1 MADPHDR
8 RASSEAS
15 HSSFAWLCAG
25 IALASCGVDAP
36 ESAADSARDAHGLRL
51 VPTTVAAAEY
61 AREIAAS
68 EDFAALPEQV
78 GQWSSRDFQSPPW
91 GGLPRFSRFAAEP
104 LFEHRPSVV
113 VCNAWQA
120 SETVAVLR
128 EAGVRVVVL
137 PAALRH
143 EDIEANLDLL
153 GRELGR
159 VEAAQAAKQR
169 LRERVLALRARGASG
184 WRAIA
189 YTNDGVGGT
198 ASGEGTTIR
207 TIMELAGLVDASGVR
222 GHALVDFESLLARDP
237 DVFVVGAP
245 STDER
250 GATEALL
257 LSTPALSGMRAV
269 RERRIAVL
277 PVELYS
283 TDSPTIIDAA
293 ELLATRIEELGGGR

>member
-1 MADPHDR
+1 M
-8 RASSEAS
+8 
-15 HSSFAWLCAG
+15 L
-25 IALASCGVDAP
+25 ALVAVLVSVACGVEAPKPTMDAT
-36 ESAADSARDAHGLRL
+36 RLRL

-61 AREIAAS
+61 ARELVGP

-78 GQWSSRDFQSPPW
+78 EQWSARDFQSPPW
-91 GGLPRFSRFAAEP
+91 GSLPRFARFAAEP
-104 LFEHRPSVV
+104 LFEHRPNVV

-128 EAGVRVVVL
+128 AAGVRVVVL

-159 VEAAQAAKQR
+159 EEQARAAKQR
-169 LRERVLALRARGASG
+169 LRERVLALRARVRVG

-222 GHALVDFESLLARDP
+222 GHAVVDFETLLARDP
-237 DVFVVGAP
+237 DVCVVGAP

-257 LSTPALSGMRAV
+257 LATPALANLRAV
-269 RERRIAVL
+269 RTRRIVVL
-277 PVELYS
+277 PVDLYS

-293 ELLATRIEELGGGR
+293 ELLATRIAELDGGAARDGGGERDDKR

>member
-1 MADPHDR
+1 MTSHHDATRDHR
-8 RASSEAS
+8 RPAK
-15 HSSFAWLCAG
+15 AWSWTLFGCG
-25 IALASCGVDAP
+25 VALAGCGGEAQGP
-36 ESAADSARDAHGLRL
+36 AAAASGARIA
-51 VPTTVAAAEY
+51 PTTVAAAEY
-61 AREIAAS
+61 VRELAGP

-78 GQWSSRDFQSPPW
+78 EQWSARDFRSGPW
-91 GGLPRFSRFAAEP
+91 GTLPRFARFAAEP
-104 LFEHRPSVV
+104 LFEHRPKVV
-113 VCNAWQA
+113 VCSAWQA

-137 PAALRH
+137 PTALRH
-143 EDIEANLDLL
+143 EDIESNLDLL

-159 VEAAQAAKQR
+159 DAEARAAKER
-169 LRERVLALRARGASG
+169 LRERVLGLRARARSG
-184 WRAIA
+184 LRAIA

-222 GHALVDFESLLARDP
+222 GHAVVDFEMLLARDP

-245 STDER
+245 SSDER

-257 LSTPALSGMRAV
+257 LAAPALANLRAV

-277 PVELYS
+277 PVDLYS

-293 ELLATRIEELGGGR
+293 ELLATRVEELDGKR